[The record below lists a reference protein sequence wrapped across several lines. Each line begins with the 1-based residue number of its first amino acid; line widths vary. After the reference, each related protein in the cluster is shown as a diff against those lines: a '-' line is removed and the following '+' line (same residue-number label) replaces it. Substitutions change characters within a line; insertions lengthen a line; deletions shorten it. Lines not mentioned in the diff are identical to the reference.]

1 MDPYKSEEEGDQKKD
16 DDEAEE
22 VPEHVL
28 DDGDQR
34 TESAEYFGLLQYLNP
49 EGSNEDAKEVS
60 GLNRLSIH
68 LIVSIPCAI
77 IKLKICN
84 IKVVPFLVK
93 SNHKNE
99 PNNNN

>member
-1 MDPYKSEEEGDQKKD
+1 MDPYKSEEEGNKKKD

-28 DDGDQR
+28 DDGDER
-34 TESAEYFGLLQYLNP
+34 PESAKYLGLFEDLYP
-49 EGSNEDAKEVS
+49 ERSNEDTKEVPR
-60 GLNRLSIH
+60 LNSLSIH
-68 LIVSIPCAI
+68 LIMSISCAT

-93 SNHKNE
+93 SKRKNE
-99 PNNNN
+99 PNYDN